1 MHSLAPALHNP
12 GCARQLNHNEQNNMK
27 IGFDGKRAAQ
37 NRTGLGNYSRFVAR
51 IMAEQMPEN
60 EYRLYVP
67 NERRTPFLGEI
78 PTVAAMPVAAPRGA
92 WRHFRSA
99 WRSWGIAKD
108 LRRDG
113 IELYHGLSNEL
124 PLNIKSAGCRSV
136 VTIHD
141 LIFLR
146 HPEYYKPVDRW
157 IYNQKFRR
165 ACIDADRIVAVS
177 EFTKRDIIHYYNI
190 DSEKI
195 DVVYQGCDKAFGEPI
210 SRDRLEEVRCKYQL
224 PESYVLYVGSIE
236 ERKNVGLLIEA
247 LRGEAERGLPFHLVM
262 VGKSTPYCEQ
272 QKEAVKRLKL
282 DAYCHFFH
290 GVPFADLPSL
300 YRMATVFAYPSR
312 IEGFGIPLLEAIT
325 SGVPAIGCTGSC
337 LEEAGGKDSIYVG
350 LDDAN
355 KLGES
360 IARLLADNSMRQ
372 SMIEKGRDYALKN
385 FSDSKLSRDLMDV
398 YAKAMEK

>member
-1 MHSLAPALHNP
+1 
-12 GCARQLNHNEQNNMK
+12 MK

-60 EYRLYVP
+60 EYWLYVP
-67 NERRTPFLGEI
+67 DERRTPFLGEI
-78 PTVAAMPVAAPRGA
+78 PAVAALPVAAPQGL
-92 WRHFRSA
+92 WRHFRA
-99 WRSWGIAKD
+99 GWRSWGIAKD

-113 IELYHGLSNEL
+113 IELFHGLSNEL
-124 PLNIKSAGCRSV
+124 PLDIKSAGCRSV

-146 HPEYYKPVDRW
+146 HPEYYQPIDRW
-157 IYNQKFRR
+157 IYNWKFRR

-190 DSEKI
+190 DEAKI
-195 DVVYQGCDKAFGEPI
+195 DVVYQGCDRAFAEPI
-210 SRDRLEEVRCKYQL
+210 GHDRLEEVRRKYAL
-224 PESYVLYVGSIE
+224 PETFVLYVGSIE
-236 ERKNVGLLIEA
+236 ERKNVGLLIDS
-247 LRGEAERGLPFHLVM
+247 LKGEAERGFPFHVVM
-262 VGKSTPYCEQ
+262 VGKSTPYCER
-272 QKEAVKRLKL
+272 QKETIKRSGL

-290 GVPFADLPSL
+290 SVPFADLPSF
-300 YRMATVFAYPSR
+300 YRMAAVFVYPSR

-325 SGVPAIGCTGSC
+325 SGVPAIGCIGSC
-337 LEEAGGKDSIYVG
+337 LEEAGGEGSIYVSP
-350 LDDAN
+350 DDAN

-360 IARLLADNSMRQ
+360 IARLLADNAMRQ
-372 SMIEKGRDYALKN
+372 SMIEKGRDYALKS

-398 YAKAMEK
+398 YAKAMEM

>member
-1 MHSLAPALHNP
+1 
-12 GCARQLNHNEQNNMK
+12 MK

-60 EYRLYVP
+60 EYWLYVP
-67 NERRTPFLGEI
+67 DERRTPFLGEI
-78 PTVAAMPVAAPRGA
+78 PAVAALPVAAPQGL
-92 WRHFRSA
+92 WRHFRA
-99 WRSWGIAKD
+99 GWRSWGIAKD

-113 IELYHGLSNEL
+113 IELFHGLSNEL
-124 PLNIKSAGCRSV
+124 PLDIKSAGCRSV

-146 HPEYYKPVDRW
+146 HPEYYQPIDRW
-157 IYNQKFRR
+157 IYNWKFRR

-190 DSEKI
+190 DEAKI
-195 DVVYQGCDKAFGEPI
+195 DVVYQGCDRVFAEPI
-210 SRDRLEEVRCKYQL
+210 GHDRLEEVRRKYAL
-224 PESYVLYVGSIE
+224 PETFVLYVGSIE
-236 ERKNVGLLIEA
+236 ERKNVGLLIDA
-247 LRGEAERGLPFHLVM
+247 LKGEAERGFPFHVVM
-262 VGKSTPYCEQ
+262 VGKSTPYCER
-272 QKEAVKRLKL
+272 QKETIKRSGL

-290 GVPFADLPSL
+290 SVPFADLPSF
-300 YRMATVFAYPSR
+300 YRMAAVFVYPSR

-325 SGVPAIGCTGSC
+325 SGVPAIGCIGSC
-337 LEEAGGKDSIYVG
+337 LEEAGGEGSIYVSP
-350 LDDAN
+350 DDAN

-360 IARLLADNSMRQ
+360 IARLLADNAMRQ
-372 SMIEKGRDYALKN
+372 SMIEKGRDYALKS

-398 YAKAMEK
+398 YAKAMEM

>member
-1 MHSLAPALHNP
+1 
-12 GCARQLNHNEQNNMK
+12 
-27 IGFDGKRAAQ
+27 
-37 NRTGLGNYSRFVAR
+37 
-51 IMAEQMPEN
+51 MPEN

-67 NERRTPFLGEI
+67 NERRTPFLSEI
-78 PTVAAMPVAAPRGA
+78 PAVAAMPVTTPQGA
-92 WRHFRSA
+92 WRHFRAA
-99 WRSWGIAKD
+99 WRSWGVTNS

-146 HPEYYKPVDRW
+146 NPEYYKPVDRW

-165 ACIDADRIVAVS
+165 ACLDSDRIVAVS
-177 EFTKRDIIHYYNI
+177 EFTKRDIIHHYNI
-190 DSEKI
+190 APEKI

-210 SRDRLEEVRCKYQL
+210 GRDRLEEVRRKYQL
-224 PESYVLYVGSIE
+224 PEDYVLYVGSIE

-247 LRGEAERGLPFHLVM
+247 LKGEALRGLPFHIVM
-262 VGKSTPYCEQ
+262 VGKSTPYCER
-272 QKEAVKRLKL
+272 QKETIGRLGL
-282 DAYCHFFH
+282 GAYCHFFH
-290 GVPFADLPSL
+290 AVPFADLPSL
-300 YRMATVFAYPSR
+300 YRMATVFVYPSR

-337 LEEAGGKDSIYVG
+337 LEEAGGKDSLYVSP
-350 LDDAN
+350 DDA
-355 KLGES
+355 KGLGEY
-360 IARLLADNSMRQ
+360 IARLLTDRAMRQ

-385 FSDSKLSRDLMDV
+385 FSDEKLSRDLMNV
-398 YAKAMEK
+398 YGKAVASVPNDYNERR

>member
-1 MHSLAPALHNP
+1 
-12 GCARQLNHNEQNNMK
+12 MK

-67 NERRTPFLGEI
+67 NERRTQFLGEI
-78 PTVAAMPVAAPRGA
+78 PAVAAMPVTTPQGA

-99 WRSWGIAKD
+99 WRSWGVAD
-108 LRRDG
+108 SLRRDG

-146 HPEYYKPVDRW
+146 NPEYYKPVDRW

-165 ACIDADRIVAVS
+165 ACLDADRIVAVS
-177 EFTKRDIIHYYNI
+177 EFTKRDIIRYYSI
-190 DSEKI
+190 DEAKI

-210 SRDRLEEVRCKYQL
+210 GRDRLEEVRRKYGL

-236 ERKNVGLLIEA
+236 ERKNVGLIIEA
-247 LRGEAERGLPFHLVM
+247 LRGEAERGLPFHLVT
-262 VGKSTPYCEQ
+262 VGRSTPYCER
-272 QKEAVKRLKL
+272 QKEGVERLGL
-282 DAYCHFFH
+282 GAYCHFFH
-290 GVPFADLPSL
+290 TVPFADLPSL
-300 YRMATVFAYPSR
+300 YRMASVFVYPSR

-337 LEEAGGKDSIYVG
+337 LEEAGGEDSIYVDP
-350 LDDAN
+350 DDASG
-355 KLGES
+355 LGES
-360 IARLLADNSMRQ
+360 IARLMADKAMRQ
-372 SMIEKGRDYALKN
+372 SMIEKGRDYAHKG
-385 FSDSKLSRDLMDV
+385 FSDEKLSRDLMDV
-398 YAKAMEK
+398 YAKAMERQTHTLCTLECGALSNVQKTT